1 MRSSLPLLFLLPA
14 VAAAQVRGARTVAE
28 TNFRTM
34 PRNTVGESSHSGQHR
49 RLAVKGEGADHF
61 AIEVRKGMGM
71 GSTGAA
77 DMEGMGGMGAT
88 PGTSPTF
95 APGAFTP
102 GAAASAIA
110 AMGGMAA
117 TADGGM
123 GMGATGGGM
132 GMGTARGNGMGM
144 DSGANT
150 VPIVFPVAGV
160 PVAGGMGMG
169 TTGTDGMGSTA
180 GGMGTT
186 PGTTTGGMAGMGSD
200 SRATLTSSSVNFV
213 QDVYDAAIAVETA
226 SMAAPT
232 LKEVGTVFTFRNY
245 TIAMEFANLFAAGLC
260 TRTEART
267 TTDRGISYCD
277 FTYSIQ
283 DAQMSAF
290 SASGAVMDALTTA
303 TGGLSGGGL
312 LAVTGGSGVYFG
324 ARGEV
329 SMTPF
334 FNMGVDGDIFL
345 DPSRYIMNATIL
357 V

>member
-1 MRSSLPLLFLLPA
+1 
-14 VAAAQVRGARTVAE
+14 
-28 TNFRTM
+28 
-34 PRNTVGESSHSGQHR
+34 
-49 RLAVKGEGADHF
+49 
-61 AIEVRKGMGM
+61 M
-71 GSTGAA
+71 GSTGGAA
-77 DMEGMGGMGAT
+77 DMGGMGGMGAT

-102 GAAASAIA
+102 GAAASAVA
-110 AMGGMAA
+110 AMGGMVA
-117 TADGGM
+117 TTDGGM

-144 DSGANT
+144 DSGAST
-150 VPIVFPVAGV
+150 LPIVFPVAGV
-160 PVAGGMGMG
+160 PIPTTTASAAGGMGGMG
-169 TTGTDGMGSTA
+169 TTGTDSM
-180 GGMGTT
+180 
-186 PGTTTGGMAGMGSD
+186 GTTTGTTTNGMGGMGSD

-213 QDVYDAAIAVETA
+213 QDVYDAAIAVEMA

-245 TIAMEFANLFAAGLC
+245 TTAVEFANLFAAGLC

-267 TTDRGISYCD
+267 ATDRGISYCD